1 MSEAAEQ
8 VEQRVRWSE
17 LFIDLVWVFGA
28 TQLSAV
34 LAHGHGF
41 PDIGRTLLLLLPM
54 WWGWVGVT
62 VFGNAAGTRIDTA
75 QVRLVLFGV
84 AGSALAMA
92 VAIPTAYAAGS
103 LLFASGYT
111 VLRLILWA
119 AMRPLRFYGTG
130 WMDPFAVA
138 LFVSAP
144 LFLVGALL
152 GGGGQVVLWLL
163 ATLVEIATPW
173 LLSEKLKEL
182 VFETAHL
189 PERFGLFMLIMLGET
204 IVAAGGSASGHGDLS
219 LGVLGV
225 LGLGFLLTVALWW
238 TYFHYGASA
247 ARHALRTTSLQ
258 ARIVR
263 EVFSYAHLM
272 YVVGLVCVAVGLE
285 KVLAHPSGTPHSVL
299 EMLLAPG
306 VGLYLLGF
314 CYSRWRMFGAPTW
327 FRTSA
332 VLVCVAIVVAAPGL
346 PLVATAALV
355 TAVLIVL
362 NGLEYF
368 WVETGR
374 PLLLVPMPGSK

>member
-8 VEQRVRWSE
+8 TEQKVSWSE

-28 TQLSAV
+28 TQLSV
-34 LAHGHGF
+34 TLAHGHGF
-41 PDIGRTLLLLLPM
+41 SDIGRTLLLLLPM

-62 VFGNAAGTRIDTA
+62 VFGNASGTRIDTA
-75 QVRLVLFGV
+75 PVRLVLFGV

-92 VAIPTAYAAGS
+92 VAIPTAYAAGA
-103 LLFASGYT
+103 LLFASGYA

-119 AMRPLRFYGTG
+119 AMRPLRFYGAG
-130 WMDPFAVA
+130 LLDPFAIA

-144 LFLVGALL
+144 LFLVGAIL
-152 GGGGQVVLWLL
+152 GGTGQVVLWLL
-163 ATLVEIATPW
+163 AMLVEVATPW
-173 LLSEKLKEL
+173 LLSEKLKAL

-204 IVAAGGSASGHGDLS
+204 IVAAGLSASRHGDLN
-219 LGVLGV
+219 LVVLGV

-247 ARHALRTTSLQ
+247 ARHALRTTPLQ

-272 YVVGLVCVAVGLE
+272 YVIGLVCVAVGLE
-285 KVLAHPSGTPHSVL
+285 EVLAHPFETPHSVL
-299 EMLLAPG
+299 ELLLAPG

-327 FRTSA
+327 FRTGA
-332 VLVCVAIVVAAPGL
+332 ALVCVAIAAAASALPMVV
-346 PLVATAALV
+346 TAALV
-355 TAVLIVL
+355 TLVLVAL

-374 PLLLVPMPGSK
+374 PLLVVPMPGSK

>member
-332 VLVCVAIVVAAPGL
+332 VLVCVAIVVAAPRL